1 MKCSQ
6 IHTASIQDLH
16 MDMILLK
23 ILDMGFNEMFL
34 DHHFKYTVPTCGS
47 GSNKTW
53 TRVSTRRS
61 QILIASMLVLIRM
74 VDMCFNGMFYN

>member
-34 DHHFKYTVPTCGS
+34 DHHFKYTGPTCGS
-47 GSNKTW
+47 SSNKTVGHGFQ
-53 TRVSTRRS
+53 RDVLRS
-61 QILIASMLVLIRM
+61 SLQVYWL
-74 VDMCFNGMFYN
+74 